1 MQYAMGIAAFLTF
14 AVALSIMYFIL
25 RKYTYPAVEEP
36 FFSDPMLFKLFAIGL
51 VEGTVLFVVYTYLSW
66 GNMLVAILFGVILE
80 IVKMVTLNLKKFH
93 GLSDSIFYGFGLGLG
108 IGTAM
113 AFGMAYFLTAKIDV
127 DALSWVIVIVLVLQ
141 QIFLNA
147 GTGTIIG
154 EGIARYKPW
163 EFFVKALLINVAYQ
177 LLMVPT
183 YLSLYGSSFDYYASY
198 VTMGIALILAIT
210 CFYRTT
216 CVNLPGVVRDVLK
229 MQGKKRDDI
238 PE

>member
-1 MQYAMGIAAFLTF
+1 MQYAMSIAAFLAF
-14 AVALSIMYFIL
+14 AVALSVMYFVL
-25 RKYTYPAVEEP
+25 RRYTYPAVEEP
-36 FFSDPMLFKLFAIGL
+36 FFSDPMLFKLFAVGL

-66 GNMLVAILFGVILE
+66 GSMLIAILFGVMLE
-80 IVKMVTLNLKKFH
+80 IVKMVTLNLKRFH

-113 AFGMAYFLTAKIDV
+113 AFGMAYFITVNIEV
-127 DALSWVIVIVLVLQ
+127 DALSWIIVMVLVLQ

-154 EGIARYKPW
+154 EGIARYRPW
-163 EFFVKALLINVAYQ
+163 EFFLKALLVDVAYQ

-183 YLSLYGSSFDYYASY
+183 YLSIYGSSYGYYLSY
-198 VTMGIALILAIT
+198 VTMAFALILAVV

-216 CVNLPGVVRDVLK
+216 CVNLPGVIRDVLK
-229 MQGKKRDDI
+229 MQGKKREDL
-238 PE
+238 PR